1 MTEHVTQPINNA
13 DSDIQE
19 IDQPI
24 LLCSMRK
31 RHRRRILSPL
41 IAASVVVAQET
52 KKKQM
57 KEMVLLQVIFVQCSH
72 QFR

>member
-1 MTEHVTQPINNA
+1 
-13 DSDIQE
+13 
-19 IDQPI
+19 

-52 KKKQM
+52 KKKAN
-57 KEMVLLQVIFVQCSH
+57 EGDGTAASYLRPVLPSIQIENKQVTDFTAVPTCTAHS
-72 QFR
+72 